1 MTEKWELCIV
11 SGWDSPTFYTPDGY
25 VPKQVDFIWA
35 GGGCDEWPK
44 LSRNER
50 VAVQRELKER
60 PTICR
65 LLAEGWE
72 PLGLAYDGGLA
83 MLAFRR
89 RYREDAP

>member
-11 SGWDSPTFYTPDGY
+11 WDWDSPTFYTPDGY
-25 VPKQVDFIWA
+25 VPKQLDFIWA
-35 GGGCDEWPK
+35 GGGSEKWRK

-50 VAVQRELKER
+50 AAVQRELKER
-60 PTICR
+60 PTISR

-72 PLGLAYDGGLA
+72 PLGLDGRGLTRFV
-83 MLAFRR
+83 FRR